1 MRISEDLEALK
12 LALKSEEDGHKFY
25 KQAEGRVESALAK
38 TVFAALAQEE
48 FEHIEIIKRFYSSLE
63 EKREWPSLGEDK
75 APRGMAGNVRTVFE
89 EASEKL
95 EEHVKVEAADRQAYD
110 TAMEMENAAYSL
122 YARLLQEAE
131 GEKAKELYRFMC
143 QLEKEH
149 WDLLADT
156 VLYLDNPRQWF
167 FLHERPVIEG

>member
-1 MRISEDLEALK
+1 MRTTEDLAALK
-12 LALKSEEDGHKFY
+12 LALRSEEDGHKFY
-25 KQAEGRVESALAK
+25 KEAEGRASSPLARSVFASLAK
-38 TVFAALAQEE
+38 EE
-48 FEHIEIIKRFYSSLE
+48 FEHIKIIRTFYSSLE
-63 EKREWPSLGEDK
+63 EKGEWASVGGGRGKEEMLGK
-75 APRGMAGNVRTVFE
+75 IKTVFG
-89 EASEKL
+89 EASEEL
-95 EEHVKVEAADRQAYD
+95 EERVKVEATDSEAYK

-131 GEKAKELYRFMC
+131 EEKAKELYRFMC

-167 FLHERPVIEG
+167 FLHERPVLEG